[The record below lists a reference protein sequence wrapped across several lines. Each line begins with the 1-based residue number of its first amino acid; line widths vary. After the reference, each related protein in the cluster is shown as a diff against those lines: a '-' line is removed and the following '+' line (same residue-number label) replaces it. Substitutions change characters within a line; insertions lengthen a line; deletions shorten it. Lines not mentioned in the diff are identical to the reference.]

1 MFLFI
6 MSTILLTGF
15 NLAIRKSESHSKKTT
30 TKKIVAGRKEERS
43 KGKESQIWE

>member
-15 NLAIRKSESHSKKTT
+15 NLAIIEKVRATVRTK
-30 TKKIVAGRKEERS
+30 KKIVAGRTEKRR
-43 KGKESQIWE
+43 KRKESQILE